1 MKRTNKEL
9 DSIIESAAAEIRS
22 EHAGPS
28 ESQKAAERVWM
39 KLSSNAPSSK
49 APARPV
55 DQIRGC
61 QDFQALMPAYLDG
74 TLSSAR
80 VLLLEDHTHE
90 CIPCR
95 KALKAARQGEP
106 IISVPAIGSTTS
118 ASAPPTWKWAMA
130 AAVILALGVMA
141 YIWYDRSINSLQ
153 ILHAVVYAEDGPVYA
168 IGDNG
173 ARPLETGDLIKAGE
187 KIRAGRNAQATVKLP
202 DGTLVEMS
210 GRSQLSVTNA
220 LEGMTVHLDR
230 GDIIVQA
237 AKQHS
242 KHLFVATD
250 DCTVSVVG
258 TVFAVN
264 SGTKG
269 SRVAVA
275 QGQVHVDTQGKD
287 QVLNPGDE
295 VSTGTALETVPVKN
309 EFSWSHNAQQ
319 YLELLADLGQLKNEV
334 NDKVSTPPL
343 RYSSALLDG
352 MPSGTVLYVALPN
365 LSGTIAESN
374 QIIEERINQNP
385 ALKQWWDSNR
395 SSTGRAQFDEVIRKV
410 AGFGQYLGDE
420 IVASAEMS
428 AQGGPDNVM
437 VTSTLTNP
445 AEFRSYLDQQV
456 QELSASSSNRLT
468 VKVVDDPASFEA
480 PDQGTPT
487 ATAAGTTIYTWINGN
502 TIAAA
507 PELQSLRHYESAAS
521 SGTANPFKQSSFYSD
536 IAAAYQ
542 NGAGLVV
549 AADLENI
556 LKGVM
561 SQNTSSTASSETAA
575 FNRLG
580 LFSLKHFTLESS
592 AANGKT
598 VGSAVL
604 SFNEPRQGISSWL
617 AAPGPMGS
625 LQFISPD
632 ASLVAAFVVNN
643 PSGLVEDLTSAIGT
657 IDPGFTTELN
667 SLEAKSG
674 VNLMQDLAAPLGG
687 EYAFAIDG
695 PLLPSPSW
703 KMIVE
708 VYDQQH
714 LQQTLTTIVTELNQW
729 SATQGK
735 QGFQL
740 VPSTASGQQY
750 YTLKSLDTGL
760 DISYTYTNGYLIAAG
775 SQALVERALQYQATE
790 YNLPHSQQ
798 FISALPDDHNAN
810 FSAMLYHNL
819 GASVGS
825 LASAVQ
831 GSIKALSPEKQQ
843 VLKSMASAK
852 PSIAYAYAEG
862 DRILFSTTSDG
873 DLFGLGT
880 GTLLGSPN
888 AFELQN
894 VISHAAG
901 GN

>member
-1 MKRTNKEL
+1 
-9 DSIIESAAAEIRS
+9 
-22 EHAGPS
+22 
-28 ESQKAAERVWM
+28 
-39 KLSSNAPSSK
+39 
-49 APARPV
+49 
-55 DQIRGC
+55 
-61 QDFQALMPAYLDG
+61 
-74 TLSSAR
+74 LSSAR

-106 IISVPAIGSTTS
+106 IISVPAIGSSTAA

-141 YIWYDRSINSLQ
+141 YVWYDRSINSLQ

-168 IGDNG
+168 IGDEG
-173 ARPLETGDLIKAGE
+173 ARPLETGDVIKAGE
-187 KIRAGRNAQATVKLP
+187 KVRAGRNAQATVKLP

-220 LEGMTVHLDR
+220 PEGMTVHLDR

-250 DCTVSVVG
+250 DCNVSVVG

-275 QGQVHVDTQGKD
+275 QGQVHVDSQGKD

-295 VSTGTALETVPVKN
+295 VSTNAALESVPVKS
-309 EFSWSHNAQQ
+309 EFSWSHNSQQ

-334 NDKVSTPPL
+334 NEKVSSPPL
-343 RYSSALLDG
+343 RYSSTLLDS

-374 QIIEERINQNP
+374 KIIEERINQNP
-385 ALKQWWDSNR
+385 ALKQWWESNR

-428 AQGGPDNVM
+428 AQGGPGDVM

-456 QELSASSSNRLT
+456 QELSASGSNRLA
-468 VKVVDDPASFEA
+468 VKVVDDPASVEA
-480 PDQGTPT
+480 PDQGTST
-487 ATAAGTTIYTWINGN
+487 ATGTTIYTWINGN
-502 TIAAA
+502 TIAAS
-507 PELQSLRHYESAAS
+507 PEIQSLQHFESAAN
-521 SGTANPFKQSSFYSD
+521 SGAANPFKESSFYSD
-536 IAAAYQ
+536 IAAAYE

-556 LKGVM
+556 LKGVL
-561 SQNTSSTASSETAA
+561 SQNTSSAASSETAA
-575 FNRLG
+575 FKRLG

-592 AANGKT
+592 SANGKT

-643 PSGLVEDLTSAIGT
+643 PSGLVEDLTSAIGSL
-657 IDPGFTTELN
+657 DAGFTTELN
-667 SLEAKSG
+667 SLQAKTG

-703 KMIVE
+703 KMIIE

-714 LQQTLTTIVTELNQW
+714 LQQTLGTIVGELNQW

-740 VPSTASGQQY
+740 TQSTASGQQY

-760 DISYTYTNGYLIAAG
+760 DFSYTYSNGYLIAAG
-775 SQALVERALQYQATE
+775 SQALVERALQYQATQ

-798 FISALPDDHNAN
+798 FTSALPDDNSAN
-810 FSAMLYHNL
+810 FSALLYHNL

-825 LASAVQ
+825 LANAVQ
-831 GSIKALSPEKQQ
+831 GTIKALAPEKQQ

-894 VISHAAG
+894 LISHAAG